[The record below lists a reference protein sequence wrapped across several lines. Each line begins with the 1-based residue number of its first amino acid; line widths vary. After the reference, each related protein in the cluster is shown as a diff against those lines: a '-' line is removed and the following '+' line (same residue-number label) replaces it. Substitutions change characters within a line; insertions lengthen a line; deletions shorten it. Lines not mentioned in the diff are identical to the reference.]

1 LHIPRFFIDRPIFAA
16 VLSIVITL
24 LGALAFFQLP
34 ISQYPEVVPPTV
46 VVSAS
51 YPGANAQTLADTVAT
66 PLEQEINGVENML
79 YLSSSSTSDGRL
91 QITITF
97 KLGTNLDQ
105 AQVLVQNRVNAALP
119 RLPEDVR
126 RLGVTAQKRSP
137 DLTMSVQ
144 FFSPDG
150 SRDVFYMANYVTLQ
164 VINRLARI
172 PGVAE
177 AGVLGGLDYNMRLWL
192 DPDKLAAR
200 DLSAGDVLRAVREQN
215 VQVAAGQLGQPP
227 APDGAQFQY
236 TLITRGRLLTPE
248 EFGDIVLRT
257 GADGDVITLKDVA
270 RVELGARDY
279 AVKSYMDGK
288 NAVSVRVFQ
297 LPGSNA
303 LATAN
308 AVYAEMKKIKER
320 FPPGLDYRINYDPT
334 RFVRD
339 SMSSVLHTLIEAILL
354 VVLVV
359 ILFLQNWRASI
370 IPLLAVPVS
379 LIGTLAVME
388 LFGFSLNNLSLF
400 GLVLA
405 IGIVVD
411 DAIVVVE
418 NVERYLAKGFSPRE
432 ATLRAMR
439 EVTGPIIAVALVLCA
454 VFVPTAFLAG
464 ITGRFY
470 QQFALTIAASTV
482 ISAINSLTLSPAMCA
497 LLLRHNG
504 HGNPHEHGEAVDP
517 APRRSF
523 LFRAISTPFVLTFR
537 VVRAPFTWFFRLFNK
552 AFDALGNFYGGLVKR
567 VIRFSAIALVLYAG
581 LIASAGWLF
590 KQVPSGF
597 IPVQDMG
604 YFLVV
609 VQLPD
614 GSSFDRTDAVVRR
627 VDQMA
632 LETPGVA
639 HTFSIVG
646 YSTVFQ
652 ANQSNVAAAFII
664 PDAFSERGKGFPT
677 SEQMMADFRKKFS
690 TIKEAR
696 VVVLPP
702 PPLRGLGNAGGFK
715 LQVLDLDNAGLP
727 GLQGAT
733 QRLIDAISREPGY
746 SSILTGF
753 RPNVPQYF
761 IDIDRRAAKNMNV
774 SLSDLNETLQVYL
787 GSVYVNDFNLFG
799 RTWQVTAQA
808 EPEFR
813 VKPED
818 VGRLKTRNKDGKLVP
833 LGAMVHV
840 KKIGGADR
848 IQRYNMF
855 VSADISGST
864 VTSISS
870 GQMIDR
876 VEQLARENLP
886 QGYDI
891 EWTDLTY
898 QQILAGDTILFVFPL
913 CVLFVFLVL
922 AAQYESWLL
931 PLAVILIVP
940 MCLLSAMAGVW
951 FRDQDNN
958 LFTQIGLV
966 VLIGLAA
973 KNAILIVE
981 FAKQKQEAGLDRFS
995 AAVEAC
1001 RLRLRP
1007 ILMTS
1012 MAFILGVLP
1021 LVLARGAG
1029 AEMRQALGTAVF
1041 YGMLGVTVFGLIFTP
1056 VFYVVIAKF
1065 IKEKAKCTGALD
1077 ITPDPLA

>member
-1 LHIPRFFIDRPIFAA
+1 MHLPRFFIDRPIFAA

-24 LGALAFFQLP
+24 LGGLAFFDLP
-34 ISQYPEVVPPTV
+34 VSQYPDVVPPTV
-46 VVSAS
+46 VVSAT

-91 QITITF
+91 QITVTF

-105 AQVLVQNRVNAALP
+105 AQVLIQNRVNAALP

-144 FFSPDG
+144 FYSPDG

-192 DPDKLAAR
+192 DPDKMAAR

-227 APDGAQFQY
+227 APDGTQFQY
-236 TLITRGRLLTPE
+236 TLTTRGRLLTPD
-248 EFGDIVLRT
+248 EFGEIVLRT
-257 GADGDVITLKDVA
+257 GANGDVIMLKDVA
-270 RVELGARDY
+270 RVELGAKDY

-297 LPGSNA
+297 LPGTNA
-303 LATAN
+303 LETAN

-339 SMSSVLHTLIEAILL
+339 SMESVLHTLLEAVLL

-379 LIGTLAVME
+379 LIGTLAVM
-388 LFGFSLNNLSLF
+388 LAFGFSLNNLSLF

-432 ATLRAMR
+432 STLRAMR
-439 EVTGPIIAVALVLCA
+439 EVTGPVIAVALVLCA

-482 ISAINSLTLSPAMCA
+482 ISAINSLTLSPALCA
-497 LLLRHNG
+497 LLLKHEVHHNG
-504 HGNPHEHGEAVDP
+504 EP
-517 APRRSF
+517 ARKN
-523 LFRAISTPFVLTFR
+523 
-537 VVRAPFTWFFRLFNK
+537 WFFRGFNAVFDWLSTAYGAAVSRIIRL
-552 AFDALGNFYGGLVKR
+552 AF
-567 VIRFSAIALVLYAG
+567 IALMLYAG
-581 LIASAGWLF
+581 LIATAGWLF
-590 KQVPSGF
+590 KKVPTGF

-614 GSSFDRTDAVVRR
+614 GSSFDRTDAVIRR
-627 VDQMA
+627 MDEMA
-632 LETPGVA
+632 RNTEGVA
-639 HTFSIVG
+639 HTFAIVG
-646 YSTVFQ
+646 YSTVLG
-652 ANQSNVAAAFII
+652 ANQSNVGAAFII
-664 PDAFSERGKGFPT
+664 PKPFDERKDP
-677 SEQMMADFRKKFS
+677 SLSANAMMATLRAKFS
-690 TIKEAR
+690 TIKEGR

-715 LQVLDLDNAGLP
+715 LQVLDLDNAGLA
-727 GLQGAT
+727 GLQSAT
-733 QRLIDAISREPGY
+733 QRLIDAISREPGF

-753 RPNVPQYF
+753 RPNVPQYY
-761 IDIDRRAAKNMNV
+761 IDIDRRAAKNMGV
-774 SLSDLNETLQVYL
+774 SLSDLNETLQVFM
-787 GSVYVNDFNLFG
+787 GSAYVNDFNLFG

-808 EPEFR
+808 EPSFR

-848 IQRYNMF
+848 VQRYNLF
-855 VSADISGST
+855 TSADISGN
-864 VTSISS
+864 TSVDISS
-870 GQMIDR
+870 GEMIER
-876 VEQLARENLP
+876 VGQLAKENLP

-898 QQILAGDTILFVFPL
+898 QQILAGDTIMFVFPL

-940 MCLLSAMAGVW
+940 MCLLSAMGGVW
-951 FRDQDNN
+951 LRDQDNN

-981 FAKQKQEAGLDRFS
+981 FAKQRQEAGLDRFD

-1012 MAFILGVLP
+1012 FAFILGVLP
-1021 LVLARGAG
+1021 LVLAQGAG
-1029 AEMRQALGTAVF
+1029 AEMRRALGTAVF
-1041 YGMLGVTVFGLIFTP
+1041 YGMIGVTFFGLLFTP

-1065 IKEKAKCTGALD
+1065 IKQKTNKTGALD
-1077 ITPDPLA
+1077 ITPNPLG